1 MHELF
6 FATRLL
12 ASSITLST
20 HSTHSHDVHADDA
33 EYEPIDGSNGGM
45 LSGGGVGIKLERG
58 GEGIATRS
66 INEGLLKLL
75 SVVSLMVGVLPVL
88 GSSTLIGDAMRSA
101 RVKLDVELQ
110 VSVCG
115 CTGGRLIK
123 PSWGYDM
130 PT

>member
-1 MHELF
+1 MHELA
-6 FATRLL
+6 FAKTLTLCL
-12 ASSITLST
+12 ASSLTLPT
-20 HSTHSHDVHADDA
+20 HSTHSHDVHADDP
-33 EYEPIDGSNGGM
+33 EYEPFDGSNGGIS
-45 LSGGGVGIKLERG
+45 SGGVAGIKLERG
-58 GEGIATRS
+58 GEGIATSR

-115 CTGGRLIK
+115 YTG
-123 PSWGYDM
+123 
-130 PT
+130 